1 MLKNP
6 FQNGKSKVTTR
17 DLVMTCAF
25 PGEPGE
31 SRKSALQRAAANAG
45 LSYERMVAFFYGKGN
60 PPDEAR
66 EKLLR
71 AAAERQQMIQRWKD
85 IEARNEIA
93 RLETVQARLERHVD
107 AQNCAVA
114 ERQIAGEDSALPGIR

>member
-1 MLKNP
+1 MLKKP
-6 FQNGKSKVTTR
+6 FHNGKKMATR

-31 SRKSALQRAAANAG
+31 SRKAALQRAAVNAG
-45 LSYERMVAFFYGKGN
+45 LSYQRVVAFFYEKGN
-60 PPDEAR
+60 PPPEAR
-66 EKLLR
+66 EKLIN

-107 AQNCAVA
+107 AQDCAVA
-114 ERQIAGEDSALPGIR
+114 KGQTDREDSPLPGIG